1 MIDELDY
8 TARARDLVRDTFA
21 WDNHACMPLR
31 PNDDTFLQ
39 QIERHRNA
47 GFSAVTVNVGFGE
60 NTVED
65 HVRMLAHFIQW
76 FSSRPDAYVL
86 AKSTDDLRRAR
97 EQRKL
102 AVCFDIEGM
111 CAVADQ
117 ASLVSLYYELGVR
130 WMLIAYN
137 KNNPAGGGC
146 QDADSGLTEF
156 GRKVIDEMTRVGM
169 MVCCSHT
176 GYRTAREVIEYSP
189 NPVLFSHS
197 NPRALH
203 DHPRNIPDDLM
214 KACAQRGGLV
224 GINGVGIFLG
234 ANDTRTETIARH
246 IDYAVNLIG
255 EDHVGL
261 GLDYVFDSSE
271 LDDYM
276 KKMAATFPAGM
287 GYGAGMRLVEPE
299 RLTDITAQLM
309 RLGYRDS
316 TLRKILGG
324 NLLRLA
330 EQVWR

>member
-1 MIDELDY
+1 MTEELDY
-8 TARARDLVRDTFA
+8 TSRARELIRNTFA

-31 PNDDTFLQ
+31 PHDESFLQ
-39 QIERHRNA
+39 QIARHREA

-60 NTVED
+60 NSVED
-65 HVRMLAHFIQW
+65 HFRMLALFIRW
-76 FSSRPDAYVL
+76 LSMRPDHYVL
-86 AKSTDDLRRAR
+86 AKTTADLLRAHK
-97 EQRKL
+97 EGKL

-117 ASLVSLYYELGVR
+117 PSLVSLYYELGVR

-146 QDADSGLTEF
+146 QDDDIGLTDF
-156 GRKVIDEMTRVGM
+156 GRKVIDEMVRVGM
-169 MVCCSHT
+169 VACCSHT
-176 GYRTAREVIEYSP
+176 GHRTVREVIDYSP
-189 NPVLFSHS
+189 NPVIFSHS

-214 KACAQRGGLV
+214 KACAARGGVV
-224 GINGVGIFLG
+224 GINGIGIFLG
-234 ANDTRTETIARH
+234 HNDTRTETIVRH

-261 GLDYVFDSSE
+261 GLDYVFDSAE

-276 KKMAATFPAGM
+276 NKMAATFPAEM
-287 GYGAGMRLVEPE
+287 GYGAGMRMVEPE
-299 RLTDITAQLM
+299 RLTDITAQLL

-316 TLRKILGG
+316 VVRKILGG
-324 NLLRLA
+324 NLLRVA